1 MTTQIQQP
9 IGYIQGEGCGPDIIE
24 SALGVLKE
32 IEKIKNIKFRFVEY
46 KGKAPAL
53 EYTTDSFRQLKKFYT
68 KIKKE
73 KGCILRGAI
82 YARQVY
88 QLRHLFHMT
97 FKPIL
102 INPLPELY
110 ENSPFKDDFAQK
122 INLLIIREN
131 AQGLLM
137 GKEKL
142 ITKKGKQ
149 CKVTFDYDEA
159 LCRQFV
165 EMCYEAARKRNKK
178 IMFLIKGDVWDTN
191 KLGGLWLNL
200 WKEVGTRYPDVAF
213 DWDHEDT
220 WFGYFLLHPEKYDTV
235 AALGL
240 AGDILTD
247 SIATLAYGTRA
258 VTPSANI
265 APDGFMVFQTIHGTG
280 TGIPAG
286 SANPT
291 AAIRA
296 VGLMMDYF
304 YAMPDMR
311 EMLDRALRNVIARGY
326 RTVDIHLENKEQTLV
341 GTKEMTEWVVKEL
354 GILSGFEKREDSHA
368 HHPCP

>member
-1 MTTQIQQP
+1 MTTMMERP
-9 IGYIQGEGCGPDIIE
+9 IGYIPGEGCGPAIIE
-24 SALGVLKE
+24 SALAVLKE
-32 IEKIKNIKFRFVEY
+32 IERIKDIKFQYVEY
-46 KGKAPAL
+46 EGKAPAL
-53 EYTTDSFRQLKKFYT
+53 EYTDESFRQLKKFYQD
-68 KIKKE
+68 IKDKG
-73 KGCILRGAI
+73 GCIIRGAI

-88 QLRHLFHMT
+88 QLRHAFNMT

-102 INPLPELY
+102 INPLPELRAHTPLR
-110 ENSPFKDDFAQK
+110 EDFAQK

-142 ITKKGKQ
+142 TTKKGKQ
-149 CKVTFDYDEA
+149 CSVTFDYDEA

-165 EMCYEAARKRNKK
+165 EHCYAAAQKRNKK
-178 IMFLIKGDVWDTN
+178 IMFLIKGDVWDTK
-191 KLGGLWLNL
+191 KLGGLWLDL
-200 WKEVGTRYPDVAF
+200 WKEVGARYPDVAF

-220 WFGYFLLHPEKYDTV
+220 WFGYFLLHPERYDTV

-286 SANPT
+286 QANPI

-296 VGLMMDYF
+296 VGMMMDYF
-304 YAMPDMR
+304 YGMPDLR
-311 EMLDRALRNVIARGY
+311 EQIDHAIRQVLARGY
-326 RTVDIHLENKEQTLV
+326 RTIDLCSGQHPDQTLV
-341 GTKEMTEWVVKEL
+341 GTKEMTELIVRELEVRQPKE
-354 GILSGFEKREDSHA
+354 
-368 HHPCP
+368 